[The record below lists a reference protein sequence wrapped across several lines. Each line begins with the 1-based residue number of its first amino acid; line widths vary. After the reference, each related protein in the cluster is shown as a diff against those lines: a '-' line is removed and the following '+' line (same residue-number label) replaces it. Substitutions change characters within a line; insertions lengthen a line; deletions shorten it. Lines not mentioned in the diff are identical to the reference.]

1 MAIEMAKGVRDFPPE
16 EKIVRQEVVSR
27 LTNVFERYGFS
38 PLETPGIE
46 RMEILSAK
54 FAAGEGTDVQ
64 KEIFRLTDQGKREL
78 GLRFDL
84 TVPLARFLAMNPRLR
99 MPFKRY
105 EIGRTYRDGPIKL
118 GRYREFWQCDVDT
131 VGCKSMMAEA
141 ELMKLSLDV
150 FKDLKLD
157 AYLEINN
164 RKLLNGIMDYA
175 GVAEDKRAA
184 AIISVDKLK
193 KIGAEEVKKELL
205 TAEVADKSIER
216 LLEIFNMQL
225 SQQKDQTAGFAE
237 IIKELRT
244 KIQAPV
250 GVEGMNELE
259 ELFSYFGEEEL
270 KNIKLNISL
279 ARGLSYYT
287 GTVFEGFLRNSKI
300 TGSICGGGRYDN
312 MIGLYM
318 EGKSD
323 MPAVGI
329 SFGLEPITEAMKLEQ
344 KDPKKTVAQVIVCPI
359 KQPKEGFRIAKL
371 LRDAD
376 FNVEMD
382 LLGRNVSK
390 NLESADKLGIPYAV
404 LFGGDELEKGIVK
417 VKSMK
422 TGEEQE
428 VKIEALK
435 GYKFD

>member
-1 MAIEMAKGVRDFPPE
+1 MALEMAKGVRDFPPE
-16 EKIVRQEVVSR
+16 EKIVRQEVVGR
-27 LTNVFERYGFS
+27 LTDVFERYGFS

-54 FAAGEGTDVQ
+54 FAAGEGSDVQ
-64 KEIFRLTDQGKREL
+64 KEIFQLSDQGGRKL

-150 FKDLKLD
+150 FTELKLD
-157 AYLEINN
+157 AYLELNN

-175 GVAEDKRAA
+175 GVAEDRRPA
-184 AIISVDKLK
+184 AIIAVDKLRK
-193 KIGAEEVKKELL
+193 LGVEEVKKELL
-205 TAEVADKSIER
+205 TAEIADKSIER
-216 LLEIFNMQL
+216 LLEVFGLQDSKANN
-225 SQQKDQTAGFAE
+225 SFAE
-237 IIKELRT
+237 LLKELRT
-244 KIQAPV
+244 RIQAPL
-250 GVEGMNELE
+250 GIEGMNELE
-259 ELFSYFGEEEL
+259 ELFAYFTEEEL
-270 KNIKLNISL
+270 KRIKLNISL

-287 GTVFEGFLRNSKI
+287 GTVFEGFLNNSKV
-300 TGSICGGGRYDN
+300 TSSICGGGRYDN

-318 EGKSD
+318 EGKSE

-329 SFGLEPITEAMKLEQ
+329 SFGLEPITEALKLEQ
-344 KDPKKTVAQVIVCPI
+344 KEPKKTVAQVIVSPI
-359 KQPKEGFRIAKL
+359 KAPKEGFRIAKL
-371 LRDAD
+371 LRDAGIK
-376 FNVEMD
+376 VEMD

-404 LFGGDELEKGIVK
+404 IFGEDELSKGIVK
-417 VKSMK
+417 VKNMK

-435 GYKFD
+435 SYQFD

>member
-1 MAIEMAKGVRDFPPE
+1 MALEMAKGVRDFPPE
-16 EKIVRQEVVSR
+16 EKIMRQEIVSR

-38 PLETPGIE
+38 PLETPAIE

-54 FAAGEGTDVQ
+54 FAAGEASDVQ
-64 KEIFRLTDQGKREL
+64 KEIFQLSDQGGRKL

-131 VGCKSMMAEA
+131 VGCKTMMAEA

-150 FKDLKLD
+150 FKELKLD
-157 AYLEINN
+157 AYMELNS

-175 GVAEDKRAA
+175 GVAADKREA
-184 AIISVDKLK
+184 AIIAVDKLK
-193 KIGAEEVKKELL
+193 KTSIEEVKKELL
-205 TAEVADKSIER
+205 TAQIADKSIER
-216 LLEIFNMQL
+216 LLEIFGLQGEFKEL
-225 SQQKDQTAGFAE
+225 L
-237 IIKELRT
+237 KELRA

-259 ELFSYFGEEEL
+259 ELFSYFSEEEL
-270 KNIKLNISL
+270 KNIKLTISL

-287 GTVFEGFLRNSKI
+287 GTVFEGFLRNSPVAS
-300 TGSICGGGRYDN
+300 SICGGGRYDK

-318 EGKSD
+318 EGKSEI
-323 MPAVGI
+323 PAVGI

-344 KDPKKTVAQVIVCPI
+344 KEPRKTVAQVLVCPI
-359 KQPKEGFRIAKL
+359 KLPKDGFKIAKI
-371 LRDAD
+371 LRDMGIR
-376 FNVEMD
+376 VEQD

-404 LFGGDELEKGIVK
+404 IFGADELSKGVVK
-417 VKSMK
+417 VKNMK
-422 TGEEQE
+422 SGEEKE
-428 VKIEALK
+428 VKIEALS
-435 GYKFD
+435 GYQFE